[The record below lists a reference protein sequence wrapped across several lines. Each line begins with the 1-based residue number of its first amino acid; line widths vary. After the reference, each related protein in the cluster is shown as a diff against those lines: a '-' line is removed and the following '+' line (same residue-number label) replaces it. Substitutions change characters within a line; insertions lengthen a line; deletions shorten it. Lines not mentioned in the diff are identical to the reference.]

1 MMRKQRK
8 KNLIALDKSAIS
20 YCDYQYTNN
29 QNSNLLTLNQNQSLD
44 IYLPKSEINTHI
56 NELQDLAEL
65 REIRDKSKMIMNV
78 SQTRINNLVVKVV

>member
-1 MMRKQRK
+1 MAQAEDRAKEKGLSFSKYIMQLIKRDLEKE

-56 NELQDLAEL
+56 DQLQDLAGL
-65 REIRDKSKMIMNV
+65 C
-78 SQTRINNLVVKVV
+78 IN